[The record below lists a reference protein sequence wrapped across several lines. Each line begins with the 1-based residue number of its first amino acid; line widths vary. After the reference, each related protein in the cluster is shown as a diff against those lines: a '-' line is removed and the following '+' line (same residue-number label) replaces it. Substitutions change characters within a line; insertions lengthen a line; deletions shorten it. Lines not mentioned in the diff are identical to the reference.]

1 MEREKKIKLLG
12 LNLGIAAANIII
24 FSPAGLI
31 PEIFGASTLI
41 AAFGVSSIVL
51 SGAGLIYGNY
61 LLLKEPEGSSPAKR
75 IMTAEDYVERLEAKR
90 QLKTFERNVDI
101 LLDQIERLQN
111 KNRIIRDILL
121 QIFSASEMSYKKFDG
136 VIAEVERIFF
146 MNLRSILNKMNAFD
160 EEDYNFIRERRE
172 SGDFSEE
179 FMEEKINVYN
189 EYITFVKSATEDN
202 EQILLKLDK
211 LLLEISGLNSVE
223 SGQLEEM
230 AGMREIDDLIK
241 QAKHYRN

>member
-1 MEREKKIKLLG
+1 MDRERKIKLVG

-41 AAFGVSSIVL
+41 AAFGVSSIIL

-61 LLLKEPEGSSPAKR
+61 VLLKEPEGSAPAKK
-75 IMTAEDYVERLEAKR
+75 IMTSEEYVERLEAHR
-90 QLKTFERNVDI
+90 RLKTFERDVDI
-101 LLDQIERLQN
+101 LLDQIRRLQN

-121 QIFSASEMSYKKFDG
+121 QIFSASEMSFKKFDG
-136 VIAEVERIFF
+136 VISEVERIFY

-160 EEDYNFIRERRE
+160 EEDYNFISERRE
-172 SGDFSEE
+172 SRDFSEE
-179 FMEEKINVYN
+179 FMEEKIKVYS

>member
-1 MEREKKIKLLG
+1 MDRERKIKLLG
-12 LNLGIAAANIII
+12 LNLGVAAANIII

-31 PEIFGASTLI
+31 PDIFAASKLI
-41 AAFGVSSIVL
+41 ATFGISSIIL

-61 LLLKEPEGSSPAKR
+61 ILLKEPERSSPTRK
-75 IMTAEDYVERLEAKR
+75 IMTSEDYVERLEAHR
-90 QLKTFERNVDI
+90 RLKTFERNVDI
-101 LLDQIERLQN
+101 LLDQIDRLQN
-111 KNRIIRDILL
+111 KNRIIRNILL

-160 EEDYNFIRERRE
+160 EEDYNFVRERRE
-172 SGDFSEE
+172 SRDFSEE
-179 FMEEKINVYN
+179 FMEEKIKVYN

-241 QAKHYRN
+241 QAKNYRN